1 MDALLDGLVVVA
13 MIANGLLAGL
23 FFVFA
28 NAICPGFRAVDDST
42 YVRAFRAI
50 NSTILNGWFLSVFFV
65 APLSAVAAAA
75 LRWWSRSGVLPVT
88 LLVAAA
94 ICSAS
99 TFVITSAGNV
109 PLNQE
114 LDRANIGTEQQRSA
128 ARGRFEEPWNR
139 WNRVRTA
146 TSVGALALL
155 AIAAVQ

>member
-1 MDALLDGLVVVA
+1 MTSITLGILVIA

-23 FFVFA
+23 FFVFL
-28 NAICPGFRAVDDST
+28 NAICPGFRGVDDST
-42 YVRAFRAI
+42 YVGAFRAI
-50 NSTILNGWFLSVFFV
+50 NSMILNGWFLSVFFV

-75 LRWWSRSGVLPVT
+75 LRWWSGGGVVPVT

-114 LDRANIGTEQQRSA
+114 LDRAPVETEQQRSA

-139 WNRVRTA
+139 WNLVRTA

-155 AIAAVQ
+155 GIAATQ